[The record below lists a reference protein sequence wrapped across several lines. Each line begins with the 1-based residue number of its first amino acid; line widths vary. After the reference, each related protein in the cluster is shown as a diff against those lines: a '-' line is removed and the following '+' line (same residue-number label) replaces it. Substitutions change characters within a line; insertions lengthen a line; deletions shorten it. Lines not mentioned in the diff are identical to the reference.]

1 MQVNKKIAKKIEIS
15 IVLFPRPI
23 RSGVFTFCEKVHI
36 DRKRGEQDAK
46 KMQWCADSV
55 VGRRGIHL
63 CRRWDAFGVPSP
75 QLCVFDRNW
84 ADLLWCEAGLPK

>member
-1 MQVNKKIAKKIEIS
+1 
-15 IVLFPRPI
+15 
-23 RSGVFTFCEKVHI
+23 
-36 DRKRGEQDAK
+36 
-46 KMQWCADSV
+46 MQWCADSV